1 MTDQFANKIV
11 FIILLL
17 IIMGIV
23 FIFNSVYQGYFLNI
37 FLSKIKNNSGNYSS
51 INIIMM
57 FVAILS
63 ILFLLY
69 WAFKPKMVRRESQF
83 RSTD

>member
-1 MTDQFANKIV
+1 MTDQFANSIV
-11 FIILLL
+11 FLLL
-17 IIMGIV
+17 LTIIICIIYV
-23 FIFNSVYQGYFLNI
+23 FNNVFQGYILSI
-37 FLSKIKNNSGNYSS
+37 FLTKIKNNSGNYSS

-69 WAFKPKMVRRESQF
+69 WAFKPKLVRRESQF
-83 RSTD
+83 RHED

>member
-1 MTDQFANKIV
+1 MTDQFANLIV

-17 IIMGIV
+17 IITAIV
-23 FIFNSVYQGYFLNI
+23 FIFNSAYQGYFLNI

-51 INIIMM
+51 INIVIM

-69 WAFKPKMVRRESQF
+69 WAFKPKTTRRESQF
-83 RSTD
+83 RSKD